1 MLAENR
7 LRFGAEVMLSL
18 AAGLG
23 GHPQTL
29 SEFGPSAAYP
39 VIPHYPNVH
48 PHLRTL
54 VVYGLSIEHP
64 L

>member
-1 MLAENR
+1 
-7 LRFGAEVMLSL
+7 MLSL
-18 AAGLG
+18 ASGLG

-39 VIPHYPNVH
+39 VIPLYPNVH